1 MELRR
6 SKAATSVPS
15 SDLRF
20 VLLHYHIL
28 KNAGTTIEDILDR
41 SFGANYRTIDTPE
54 RDACLPETALLKL
67 IESDSHIK
75 AVSSHQI
82 HYPVPT
88 IAGYL
93 FFDLCFLRDPIDRI
107 RSMYDYFREKPAVGD
122 PVSEFANDFSLGEF
136 VARLIEEMPWYIHDA
151 QVNLLS
157 NGIVNDCP
165 SKDDLDRAIAR
176 MLRTSFLGVVDC
188 FIDSLVA
195 GQYFLQPIFPE
206 LKCAEAS
213 VNVSGGLGGSL
224 EQRVAKVRDAC
235 GARTYERLLAL
246 SAMDLELM
254 SRARAEIKRRCGLI
268 PEQQARDLREGVRG
282 PILTTQSTGAA
293 VVT

>member
-1 MELRR
+1 MRTE
-6 SKAATSVPS
+6 P
-15 SDLRF
+15 LRF

-28 KNAGTTIEDILDR
+28 KNAGSTIEDILDR

-54 RDACLPETALLKL
+54 RDACLPETALLNL
-67 IESDSHIK
+67 LESDRRIK

-88 IAGYL
+88 VPGYL

-122 PVSEFANDFSLGEF
+122 PVSEFANNLPLGEF
-136 VARLIEEMPWYIHDA
+136 VARLIEDMPWYIHDA

-165 SKDDLDRAIAR
+165 SIDDLDRAISR

-188 FIDSLVA
+188 FTESLVA

-235 GARTYERLLAL
+235 AQQTYERLLAL
-246 SAMDLELM
+246 STMDLELLD
-254 SRARAEIKRRCGLI
+254 RARAEIQRRCSLI
-268 PEQQARDLREGVRG
+268 PEQQADDLRAGVRG
-282 PILTTQSTGAA
+282 AAPVVRSNTGAM
-293 VVT
+293 VT